1 LILRLLGFLFYL
13 SSTRLKI
20 INFLFFGLF
29 IKNKNTM
36 AKVVNIVFDTDPEK
50 TCKID
55 DIGKVRD
62 LDELMEIFKSKTKM
76 PDLDENEYGF

>member
-1 LILRLLGFLFYL
+1 
-13 SSTRLKI
+13 
-20 INFLFFGLF
+20 
-29 IKNKNTM
+29 M

>member
-1 LILRLLGFLFYL
+1 
-13 SSTRLKI
+13 
-20 INFLFFGLF
+20 
-29 IKNKNTM
+29 
-36 AKVVNIVFDTDPEK
+36 VNIVFDTDPEK